1 MTAAHDLVGAIR
13 QDLAMCEEMAQW
25 AYSDGWH
32 PKGRNA
38 DSTSRPIPMQVR
50 DAQRIGKADPDQ
62 IPGARDD
69 VALGE
74 YGARVAY
81 RTAAIELR
89 TVHAH
94 LIVAAQAAG
103 QLRQPA
109 VRPWPKAACPELGVL
124 LTAVQAM
131 RMLLDLVSAGTPT
144 RTVTTHLGHARRHT
158 DLGWKTLTA
167 YMNRG
172 SADPDEHAVGDPTTK
187 PKPKKLCKVCK
198 IRARVSGEGGRCSTC
213 GKFFRR
219 KGYERP
225 TSMDPLHGGRAA
237 QARRRARGE
246 GHGDESF
253 SGARGW
259 PRS

>member
-32 PKGRNA
+32 PKTRNP
-38 DSTSRPIPMQVR
+38 DTTSKPIPMQVR

-62 IPGARDD
+62 VPGARDD
-69 VALGE
+69 IALGDFA
-74 YGARVAY
+74 ARSAY
-81 RTAAIELR
+81 RAAATELR
-89 TVHAH
+89 LAHAH

-103 QLRQPA
+103 QRRQPS
-109 VRPWPKAACPELGVL
+109 VRPWPRATCPELGVL

-131 RMLLDLVSAGTPT
+131 RMLLDLVAGPANRTTSA
-144 RTVTTHLGHARRHT
+144 HLGHARTHT
-158 DLGWKTLTA
+158 DQAWQALTS

-172 SADPDEHAVGDPTTK
+172 NADPDKQAVGDPASK
-187 PKPKKLCKVCK
+187 PQPAKLCKNCK
-198 IRARVSGEGGRCSTC
+198 IRERVRGEGGRCATC
-213 GKFFRR
+213 GRWFRR

-225 TSMDPLHGGRAA
+225 ASRDPLHTARAA

-246 GHGDESF
+246 GYGDESF
-253 SGARGW
+253 SAARG
-259 PRS
+259 SKS